1 MREIRF
7 HLGGR
12 IKTKT
17 LLQGLEF
24 YIGYAFRNLFQTTGK
39 SKNKSDVLITKNMT
53 DDNIVENFHK
63 LYYEN
68 AEKTIYNTYWMG
80 KKVVKCPLDLWIY
93 QEIFFNIKPDFIIE
107 TGTRDGGSALF
118 FANMCDITGKGNVIS
133 VDIHSEEGISQHER
147 ITYLIGNS
155 VDAKIIQNIKKIIE
169 NNTKVKNPSIIVIL
183 DSDHT
188 KKHVLAEMNLYS
200 DLVSKGS
207 YLIVEDTNVNGYPIE
222 PHYGEGPMEAVKEFL
237 SINKNFIADNDMEK
251 FFFTMNPHGYLKKMV

>member
-1 MREIRF
+1 MREIRL
-7 HLGGR
+7 HLSDR

-17 LLQGLEF
+17 VQQGLGF
-24 YIGYAFRNLFQTTGK
+24 YIKYAFRNLFQIYDK
-39 SKNKSDVLITKNMT
+39 SKSDEQVAKNMT

-68 AEKTIYNTYWMG
+68 GQKTIYNTYWMG

-118 FANMCDITGKGNVIS
+118 FANLCDVIGKGHVIS
-133 VDIHSEEGISQHER
+133 VDIHNEEGIPQHER
-147 ITYLIGNS
+147 INYIIGNS
-155 VDAKIIQNIKKIIE
+155 VDAKIIQNIQKIIE
-169 NNTKVKNPSIIVIL
+169 NNKKTTKPSIIVIL

-188 KKHVLAEMNLYS
+188 KDHVLAEMNAYN

-207 YLIVEDTNVNGYPIE
+207 YLIVEDTNLNGNPIE

-237 SINKNFIADNDMEK
+237 STNKNFIVDNDREK
-251 FFFTMNPHGYLKKMV
+251 LFLTMNPHGYLKKTA